1 MASILIVDDDA
12 PIRTLLRRIL
22 EEGGHQIREAE
33 NGESGLRLYRNA
45 PADLVITDIM
55 MPERDGMEVTLAL
68 TQEFLDARVIAITGA
83 TGDQNFLNVAK
94 LFGARRVRTILEL
107 TANANRQ
114 NCEKAYPPTQNE
126 DDNAARYGH

>member
-12 PIRTLLRRIL
+12 PIRTLLHRIL
-22 EEGGHQIREAE
+22 EEDGHQIREAA
-33 NGESGLRLYRNA
+33 NGEIGLRLYRDS

-94 LFGARRVRTILEL
+94 LFGARRVIQKPFTPEEVRRAVRFVL
-107 TANANRQ
+107 
-114 NCEKAYPPTQNE
+114 
-126 DDNAARYGH
+126 DH

>member
-12 PIRTLLRRIL
+12 PIRALLRRIL
-22 EEGGHQIREAE
+22 EEDGHQIREAS
-33 NGESGLRLYRNA
+33 NGEIGLRLYRDA

-68 TQEFLDARVIAITGA
+68 TQEFLDARVIAITGG

-94 LFGARRVRTILEL
+94 LFGARRVIQKPFTPREVRRAVLFVL
-107 TANANRQ
+107 N
-114 NCEKAYPPTQNE
+114 
-126 DDNAARYGH
+126 H